1 MREESSSNTIDSAF
15 GLPRLCRYFSELAPH
30 PMLAVEG
37 PTAIVRHVN
46 AAFLSLSGA
55 SREELIGQPFALCVP
70 EGEKNGCVS
79 LLERVY
85 RTGRPES
92 LAEQKHGDRQAAY
105 WTYTVWAIL
114 GTDERPAGVMIQV
127 VDSTEIA
134 LFRAQAAAMNE
145 ALMLG
150 SVRQHELTEAAD
162 DLNEKLRAQVL
173 ERQRIDDALRES
185 EDRVRRALDAGEL
198 GTFNL
203 ELATNALTTDAR
215 FRAIFGVA
223 EERIDYEGAF
233 AIVHP
238 DDQAKLRD
246 ALAAATRPVDS
257 VPYVAE
263 YRIVHPDGSIRW
275 VHARWRATFTGEGVA
290 RKLLSFDGTVA
301 DITERKRT
309 EDALANSHVKLQSH
323 IQEVMRL
330 NESLQTIVKEREYFI
345 AVLSHELRT
354 PLNPVLLAASMLQKD
369 RRLDADARQIMQM
382 IQRNITL
389 EARLIDDLLDMT
401 RMERGKLNLVR
412 KSVDLRAVMEGA
424 VEVCRTDLDTAELKL
439 TVESGNGAQMIDA
452 DAGRLQQV
460 FSNLLR
466 NAIKFTPA
474 GGTIRMRS
482 DCNGD
487 TCTVE
492 VSDSGL
498 GMEADFIPR
507 AFSAFEQCDKSASRK
522 AGLGLGLA
530 ICKTIVELHEGT
542 ITAQSEGTGRGAT
555 FIVTL
560 PTVKGV
566 AGEAAEKTP
575 APSELA
581 RPVKSLHI
589 LLVEDHADTARL
601 MRRLL
606 AIDGHEVRWAADVA
620 TALQLAATLN
630 FDLLLSD
637 LGLPDG
643 TGVDL
648 MRSLREKGS
657 LLPGII
663 LSGYGQDRDIE
674 RSLEAG
680 FTAHLVKPLS
690 LQKLHQ
696 AMATLVA

>member
-1 MREESSSNTIDSAF
+1 MREESSLNTIDSAF
-15 GLPRLCRYFSELAPH
+15 GLPRLCRYFSELSPH

-37 PTAIVRHVN
+37 STAIVRHVN
-46 AAFLSLSGA
+46 PAFLSLSGA
-55 SREELIGQPFALCVP
+55 SRDELIGQPFAVCVP
-70 EGEKNGCVS
+70 EGEKNGCVG

-92 LAEQKHGDRQAAY
+92 LAEQRHGDGEAVY
-105 WTYTVWAIL
+105 WSYTMWPIL
-114 GTDERPAGVMIQV
+114 GADERPAGLMIQV
-127 VDSTEIA
+127 IDSTEIA
-134 LFRAQAAAMNE
+134 LFRVHAAAMNE

-150 SVRQHELTEAAD
+150 AVRQHELTE
-162 DLNEKLRAQVL
+162 
-173 ERQRIDDALRES
+173 
-185 EDRVRRALDAGEL
+185 
-198 GTFNL
+198 
-203 ELATNALTTDAR
+203 
-215 FRAIFGVA
+215 
-223 EERIDYEGAF
+223 
-233 AIVHP
+233 
-238 DDQAKLRD
+238 
-246 ALAAATRPVDS
+246 
-257 VPYVAE
+257 
-263 YRIVHPDGSIRW
+263 
-275 VHARWRATFTGEGVA
+275 
-290 RKLLSFDGTVA
+290 
-301 DITERKRT
+301 
-309 EDALANSHVKLQSH
+309 
-323 IQEVMRL
+323 
-330 NESLQTIVKEREYFI
+330 SLQAIGKEREYFI

-369 RRLDADARQIMQM
+369 SRLDADTRQIMQM
-382 IQRNITL
+382 IHHNITL

-412 KSVDLRAVMEGA
+412 RPVDLRALMEGA
-424 VEVCRTDLDTAELKL
+424 VEVWRADLDTGELTL
-439 TVESGNGAQMIDA
+439 SVESGQGPQFVNA

-482 DCNGD
+482 LCNGD
-487 TCTVE
+487 TRTVE
-492 VSDSGL
+492 VSDSGV

-507 AFSAFEQCDKSASRK
+507 AFSAFEQGDKTHARK
-522 AGLGLGLA
+522 GGLGLGLA
-530 ICKTIVELHEGT
+530 ICKTIVELHDGS
-542 ITAQSEGTGRGAT
+542 ITARSEGKDRGST

-560 PTVKGV
+560 PALKGV
-566 AGEAAEKTP
+566 SGGAAEKTP

-581 RPVKSLHI
+581 RPVKPLRI

-606 AIDGHEVRWAADVA
+606 AIDGHEVRWAGDVA
-620 TALQLAATLN
+620 TAVQLAATLN

-648 MRSLREKGS
+648 MRALREKGS

-696 AMATLVA
+696 AIATLVA